1 MSGPERTGRSSVPKL
16 RPIDSTRIPSAV
28 KSRKCDVSRAIY
40 TDVKEGTSLDT
51 RYHGGGLM
59 ELTLQGIL
67 KNPEQKNQRVTGFEI
82 GLTLAFFCLLMGITT
97 KRRKKHSFSAQQ

>member
-1 MSGPERTGRSSVPKL
+1 MKSFEVLRPYYEVPKL

-59 ELTLQGIL
+59 ELS
-67 KNPEQKNQRVTGFEI
+67 RVS
-82 GLTLAFFCLLMGITT
+82 LARDKLPDTPWLLMEQEIPAENPSCFHIRLNGLSTCHI
-97 KRRKKHSFSAQQ
+97 H